1 MDDRCVVCVNSFLI
15 KIDVY
20 TSVEKKRIDRIS
32 FVSILRMARDVGR
45 KTVERAP
52 PIEIQRRIV
61 IWTVSLTCLCV
72 FLVFYFCSFFL
83 FFVELILLLGAGFE
97 RLGPH
102 C

>member
-20 TSVEKKRIDRIS
+20 TSVEKKKQKTKKRIDRIS

-61 IWTVSLTCLCV
+61 I
-72 FLVFYFCSFFL
+72 
-83 FFVELILLLGAGFE
+83 
-97 RLGPH
+97 
-102 C
+102 